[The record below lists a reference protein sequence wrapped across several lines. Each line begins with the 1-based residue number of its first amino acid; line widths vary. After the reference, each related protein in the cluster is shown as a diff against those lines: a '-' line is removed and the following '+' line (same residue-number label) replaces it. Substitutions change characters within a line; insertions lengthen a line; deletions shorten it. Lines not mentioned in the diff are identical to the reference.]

1 MWQCR
6 KIYAN
11 LLLLSVLMFALG
23 ASSAPRINWNRTGG
37 TVWNDPES
45 SGGFHWECCS
55 GKIIYRGQQIT
66 AVAGSELEFVVPEA
80 VRDILNIAVFTQN
93 LPGNGSSAC
102 AEIVRLPQERGPPEN
117 AVFCELK
124 A

>member
-23 ASSAPRINWNRTGG
+23 ATGAPRLNLN
-37 TVWNDPES
+37 N
-45 SGGFHWECCS
+45 SGAAVLRAPGAAGDFRWECCS
-55 GKIIYRGQQIT
+55 GKIVYRGQQIT
-66 AVAGSELEFVVPEA
+66 AVAGSELNFVLPEE
-80 VRDILNIAVFTQN
+80 VCDILNTAVFIQK
-93 LPGNGSSAC
+93 LPENGSWGY
-102 AEIVRLPQERGPPEN
+102 AEIVQLPQERGPPEN